1 MTELE
6 KMGARA
12 KKAARV
18 LASAGA
24 KKSAAL
30 LHAAE
35 CLSKRKD
42 EVLAANEKDMN
53 AAVQSGMSPALQDR
67 LRLTADGKLKPCL
80 HAPDEYNLKG
90 LDRDG
95 MRQVLEQAVWNKPA
109 WHGDLDA
116 LHRSR
121 AGRNMNQI
129 GG

>member
-30 LHAAE
+30 LLAAE
-35 CLSKRKD
+35 RLSKRKD

-53 AAVQSGMSPALQDR
+53 AAVQNGMSPALQDR
-67 LRLTADGKLKPCL
+67 LRLTAARVEDMCEGIR
-80 HAPDEYNLKG
+80 ATAAQPDPVG
-90 LDRDG
+90 R
-95 MRQVLEQAVWNKPA
+95 VLEGSV
-109 WHGDLDA
+109 
-116 LHRSR
+116 
-121 AGRNMNQI
+121 
-129 GG
+129 